1 MSMGKPY
8 ITLYMNNVTSTM
20 LQLQELSD
28 IMITKFQHFQLY
40 SQELDDDIIQLLAN
54 AISIFLISDN
64 EIDEYNKVR
73 NTVDVVRDQ
82 RLLVNLHYYLT
93 LTISAVSLINH
104 LLNIIIES
112 KIESRASSKIL
123 VSSSDCSGYMDSP
136 LI

>member
-1 MSMGKPY
+1 MGEPY

-28 IMITKFQHFQLY
+28 KMITKFQHFQLY

-112 KIESRASSKIL
+112 KIESRASSKTF
-123 VSSSDCSGYMDSP
+123 VSPSDCSGYMDSP
-136 LI
+136 LV